1 MVNGVDGFVLRH
13 DTGERRPARRRW
25 PDHVKAQIVAESF
38 QPGVRVVDVARRY
51 GIIAQQVFDW
61 RRHAR
66 QGRLSVPA
74 GGFANFSRAGGPEP
88 MFAPLAVIGEPGAAP
103 FSAVSIEASPAG
115 AGMMSVELGADV
127 VVRIPGDVPLGR
139 ATALV
144 QALRGVS

>member
-1 MVNGVDGFVLRH
+1 MLNVLDGLVLRH
-13 DTGERRPARRRW
+13 DPGARRPARRRW

-51 GIIAQQVFDW
+51 GLIAQQVFDW

-74 GGFANFSRAGGPEP
+74 GGFANFSRACGPEP
-88 MFAPLAVIGEPGAAP
+88 MFVPLAVTGEPGAAP
-103 FSAVSIEASPAG
+103 FSAVPIEASPAV

>member
-1 MVNGVDGFVLRH
+1 MVDGVDGLILRY
-13 DTGERRPARRRW
+13 DTDERRPARRRW
-25 PDHVKAQIVAESF
+25 PDHVKAQIVAESY

-51 GIIAQQVFDW
+51 GLIAQQVFDW

-74 GGFANFSRAGGPEP
+74 GGFANFSRASGPEP
-88 MFAPLAVIGEPGAAP
+88 MFARLAVTGEPDAAP
-103 FSAVSIEASPAG
+103 FSAGPIEAGPAV

-127 VVRIPGDVPLGR
+127 VVRIPGDVSLGR

-144 QALRGVS
+144 QALRSVS

>member
-1 MVNGVDGFVLRH
+1 MVDGVDGLILRYGT
-13 DTGERRPARRRW
+13 DERRPARRRW
-25 PDHVKAQIVAESF
+25 PDRVKAQIVAESF

-51 GIIAQQVFDW
+51 GLIAQQIFDW

-66 QGRLSVPA
+66 QGRLCVPA

-88 MFAPLAVIGEPGAAP
+88 MFAPLAVIGEPEATPFPAAP
-103 FSAVSIEASPAG
+103 IEAGPAV